1 MEEAEG
7 GSEDP
12 AVCMEELVELLKLL
26 NYERGFLSKGFKPMT
41 RAQFSVQMP
50 SQSEQFAYFTS

>member
-1 MEEAEG
+1 MEEAE
-7 GSEDP
+7 DP
-12 AVCMEELVELLKLL
+12 AVLMEELVELLKLL

-41 RAQFSVQMP
+41 RVQFSVQIP